1 MESIN
6 FISDDLH
13 LIKFRS
19 TAFSGFQDYWT
30 IIDKYGQIKQ
40 IPNLCKDY
48 KSLSW
53 YNFSAGSSK
62 LLDSGTLIML
72 RGGKKKVLSI
82 ATDVM
87 IEETEINL
95 MEFSRTGDCSQV
107 QKFDKKK
114 YTDKLRK

>member
-19 TAFSGFQDYWT
+19 TAFSGNQDYWT
-30 IIDKYGQIKQ
+30 IVDKFGQIKK
-40 IPNLCKDY
+40 IPNLCNTNN
-48 KSLSW
+48 SLSW

-72 RGGKKKVLSI
+72 RGGEKKVLSI

-87 IEETEINL
+87 IEET
-95 MEFSRTGDCSQV
+95 
-107 QKFDKKK
+107 
-114 YTDKLRK
+114 